1 MLWFWICDSLFC
13 SCDCCTDTALF
24 LRKSDSR
31 LVGIARFEL
40 ATTCSQSKYATS
52 YTKSLFCLTALTS
65 GETVVTN
72 EKIITTLYCLTCGT
86 WWTRTTD
93 PVRIRHVLW
102 PAELPFHFLTALTSG
117 EKEMKST
124 KIILTNTYN
133 YRMIYVERGSLELPT
148 LGLKIRCSANWANV
162 PGKPDGSPE
171 RLVSSNIY
179 KTILE

>member
-52 YTKSLFCLTALTS
+52 YTISLFCLTALTS

-86 WWTRTTD
+86 WKIRTSVTHEIC
-93 PVRIRHVLW
+93 VVLYRW
-102 PAELPFHFLTALTSG
+102 ATVPFSHGSHEWWERNET
-117 EKEMKST
+117 T
-124 KIILTNTYN
+124 KLILTNTYN

-162 PGKPDGSPE
+162 LGNLTALPSGWFHPIFTK
-171 RLVSSNIY
+171 LF
-179 KTILE
+179 